1 LPEISLKTPEEIA
14 KMRLGGKIAAQ
25 VLSELSKAAKTGVS
39 VLELDSLAERII
51 REAGAKPS
59 FRGFRGYPA
68 ATCISVNEEIVHG
81 IPSDRKLKEGDIV
94 GIDVGVLYE
103 GFHTDSAVSVGI
115 GKITP
120 EAQKLLDTT
129 KKALEEAIK
138 IIKPGI
144 HLGDIQAVIQE
155 QADKAGFG
163 IIRDLTG
170 HGVGRSLQE
179 VPSIPNYGEKGQGI
193 VLKEGMVLAIEPMFS
208 AGSWKIN
215 IKDDGWTVVTAD
227 SSLAAHFEHTIA
239 VIKDRSEVLTK

>member
-1 LPEISLKTPEEIA
+1 MPEISLKTPEEIA

-163 IIRDLTG
+163 IIR
-170 HGVGRSLQE
+170 
-179 VPSIPNYGEKGQGI
+179 PNGSWGG
-193 VLKEGMVLAIEPMFS
+193 AFF
-208 AGSWKIN
+208 AGSAEYSKLWRKRPRN
-215 IKDDGWTVVTAD
+215 RFERGDG
-227 SSLAAHFEHTIA
+227 FGY
-239 VIKDRSEVLTK
+239 